1 MTDNSSTRTTHK
13 AIADWTGDIVAL
25 VSHVEEALDHQLKL
39 KESTD
44 NPRLADALQRF
55 HDTVRDDKQRAEAFQ
70 EQYGSTAGNPVVKK
84 GSELLGMVAGL
95 IDKVRKDNVAKALRD
110 DFTAFNHT
118 AMAYT
123 MLHATAMAY
132 NDSATEAFA
141 GEGLKTWAGLV
152 QEVNQV
158 ISEAVVAD
166 LAANEKDPAPNTA
179 IAEDCRAF
187 INEAW
192 KSTSVA

>member
-1 MTDNSSTRTTHK
+1 MSSERTTHK
-13 AIADWTGDIVAL
+13 VIADWVGDLAAL

-39 KESTD
+39 KSD
-44 NPRLADALQRF
+44 NANLTATIQRF
-55 HDTVRDDKQRAEAFQ
+55 HDTVRDDKQRVEAYQ
-70 EQYGSTAGNPVVKK
+70 EQYGSTPGNPVIEK
-84 GSELLGMVAGL
+84 GAELLGMAAGL
-95 IDKVRKDNVAKALRD
+95 IDRVRNDSVAKALRD
-110 DFTAFNHT
+110 DFTAFSHV
-118 AMAYT
+118 AIAYS

-141 GEGLKTWAGLV
+141 GEGLKTYARLA

-166 LAANEKDPAPNTA
+166 LANNKDDPAPNTG
-179 IAEDCRAF
+179 IVDQCRAF

-192 KSTSVA
+192 RESA

>member
-1 MTDNSSTRTTHK
+1 MSSERTTHK
-13 AIADWTGDIVAL
+13 VIADWTGDIVAL

-39 KESTD
+39 KEAAES
-44 NPRLADALQRF
+44 PRLAEALQRF
-55 HDTVRDDKQRAEAFQ
+55 HDTVREDKRRAEAFQ
-70 EQYGSTAGNPVVKK
+70 EQYGSTAGNPVIQK
-84 GSELLGMVAGL
+84 GAELLGKAAGL
-95 IDKVRKDNVAKALRD
+95 IDKVRKDSVAKALRD

-141 GEGLKTWAGLV
+141 GEGLKTYARMV
-152 QEVNQV
+152 QEINQL
-158 ISEAVVAD
+158 ISEAVVLD
-166 LAANEKDPAPNTA
+166 LANNQEDPAPNTA
-179 IAEDCRAF
+179 IADHCREF

-192 KSTSVA
+192 RQTSTH